1 MSAVM
6 APAKLAK
13 ASPASSVTVR
23 LARRP
28 AIATRPPME
37 TSAPAMP
44 ASGTAS
50 EVAPANEKA
59 IMNEDAAAAACGA
72 PNKAGSARGLRSSP
86 CSAAPARPSVP
97 PISSA
102 SSVRGRRMSRTMIPA
117 GPSPSISPASAAL
130 GESPAGPTVSEST
143 AKTTINAISPA
154 SRRQPLRRATSIAS
168 LRRPSYRLT
177 ACGPTGLRHDSAMTR
192 SYLSKSAQFVLA
204 LLCALGAAA
213 DPAKADPPRRIVSF
227 NICADQ
233 LVVALAD
240 PEQIAGLSPYATDPT
255 LSAVAEEARAFR
267 KVQWHAESVVPLNP
281 DLVLVGPRDRSVTQR
296 LLTALGFRVVGID
309 FVSTIAAA
317 REQIRQV
324 AALLG
329 HPERGEKLIARLDVS
344 RARLAAV
351 PRPPASTALLI
362 GHAGYTE

>member
-1 MSAVM
+1 
-6 APAKLAK
+6 
-13 ASPASSVTVR
+13 
-23 LARRP
+23 
-28 AIATRPPME
+28 
-37 TSAPAMP
+37 
-44 ASGTAS
+44 
-50 EVAPANEKA
+50 
-59 IMNEDAAAAACGA
+59 
-72 PNKAGSARGLRSSP
+72 
-86 CSAAPARPSVP
+86 
-97 PISSA
+97 
-102 SSVRGRRMSRTMIPA
+102 
-117 GPSPSISPASAAL
+117 
-130 GESPAGPTVSEST
+130 
-143 AKTTINAISPA
+143 
-154 SRRQPLRRATSIAS
+154 
-168 LRRPSYRLT
+168 
-177 ACGPTGLRHDSAMTR
+177 MTR
-192 SYLSKSAQFVLA
+192 SYLSKSAQFFLA

-240 PEQIAGLSPYATDPT
+240 PEQIAGLSPYAIDPT

-351 PRPPASTALLI
+351 PRPSASTALLV
-362 GHAGYTE
+362 GHGGYTEGPTSLAAGLIAEAGLAPPPGAPAGIGGFVPLESLVMMRPDLLVMHKVINEPRDQGSVYLTHPAVKELYPPSRRIILPGRYTLCGGPAVVAGLDHLADALRRLAAAPPIPR